1 MNQYLRKTWV
11 WYTSLAMLL
20 ASCLAS
26 AAIAE
31 PDAFRDPQEKVA
43 TTIDQLIEDL
53 QKNAEAIKT
62 DKSIAYNIS
71 DELITPNI
79 DFARVTRL
87 VIGKYWRD
95 ASTEQKK
102 QLVVEV
108 RELMVRSYATAMV
121 TYIEDIVSKKNRIS
135 YMPSRYK
142 AGDKKASVRSTIQL
156 GGGQTAD
163 VQYKLLYT
171 GGKWKIYDIRIEGIS
186 LAITYRTTFGE
197 EIKRD
202 GLDALIAKLAERNRK
217 GEVELPD
224 SLDD

>member
-1 MNQYLRKTWV
+1 MNKCLHKTWA

-31 PDAFRDPQEKVA
+31 PDTIRDPQEKVA
-43 TTIDQLIEDL
+43 STIEQLIDRL
-53 QKNAEAIKT
+53 QENADAIKT
-62 DKSIAYNIS
+62 DKSIAYDIS

-79 DFARVTRL
+79 DFDRVTRL
-87 VIGKYWRD
+87 VIGKYWRG

-102 QLVVEV
+102 QLVTEV
-108 RELMVRSYATAMV
+108 RSLMVRSYATAMS
-121 TYIEDIVSKKNRIS
+121 TYTADIVSKKNRIS

-142 AGDKKASVRSTIQL
+142 AGDKKASVRSIIEL
-156 GGGQTAD
+156 DGGQTSD

-171 GGKWKIYDIRIEGIS
+171 GGDWKIYDIRIEGIS
-186 LAITYRTTFGE
+186 LAITYRTTFGA

-217 GEVELPD
+217 GDVELPD
-224 SLDD
+224 SLVD